1 MHAASKLLSTR
12 HVCSQI
18 CKYLQIYV
26 SLHPSALEEN
36 NNAPKQFQ
44 ALWTKT
50 KPTNLIKKN
59 EPTTDDVRKHKL
71 CIQYLIADMV
81 ITKPFLT
88 NETNKMYQVIGFCA
102 HGPSLQI
109 QLTPILHKRQQA
121 DGCGFIFNQQ
131 IWGVILIFQFDAQRE
146 IKKKRKKAPH
156 P

>member
-1 MHAASKLLSTR
+1 M
-12 HVCSQI
+12 
-18 CKYLQIYV
+18 
-26 SLHPSALEEN
+26 
-36 NNAPKQFQ
+36 
-44 ALWTKT
+44 
-50 KPTNLIKKN
+50 
-59 EPTTDDVRKHKL
+59 RKHKL

-102 HGPSLQI
+102 RGPSLQI

-146 IKKKRKKAPH
+146 IKKKEKKRLTPKCPFCSLKPSVPLGISIKGTTRSSSH
-156 P
+156 PFLIDRVGIMFLDSL